1 MSCVIVY
8 ILNVNQGIDL
18 NTLINLIL
26 AAITFLSTLTA
37 FKALKLQ
44 ERQAEI
50 NYMPNFSIKVE
61 DMDLPPLES
70 DPNNFRPKTYGD
82 TKVYIKNNSEHQ
94 ISEVFVHSLLYLDD
108 EGLKNYILP
117 MDKLNF
123 MHSNEIAFLD
133 NQTTLESFIPY
144 NYHLAQI
151 KRCAD
156 SSISIP
162 EVLFMIEY
170 KTKYNK
176 EKKKQE
182 AFVLLESGKLYGT
195 ISNTLNFRVRQ
206 IDTKEFK
213 EKYNEIHKI
222 QYPTSKFR
230 YK

>member
-1 MSCVIVY
+1 MY
-8 ILNVNQGIDL
+8 ILNVNQRIDL

-26 AAITFLSTLTA
+26 AAITFLSTLAA

-50 NYMPNFSIKVE
+50 NYMPNFSISVE
-61 DMDLPPLES
+61 DIDLPPLES
-70 DPNNFRPKTYGD
+70 DPDTFHSKTYGD

-94 ISEVFVHSLLYLDD
+94 ISEVFVHSLLYLDN

-117 MDKLNF
+117 IDNLNF
-123 MHSNEIAFLD
+123 IHANEIAFLD
-133 NQTTLESFIPY
+133 NQTTLESSIPY
-144 NYHLAQI
+144 NYQLAHI
-151 KRCAD
+151 EKR
-156 SSISIP
+156 SNPTISIP

-176 EKKKQE
+176 EEKKQE
-182 AFVLLESGKLYGT
+182 AFILLQTGSLYGN
-195 ISNTLNFRVRQ
+195 ISYTLNFRVRQ

-213 EKYNEIHKI
+213 QKYNEIHRI

-230 YK
+230 FK

>member
-1 MSCVIVY
+1 MY

-230 YK
+230 YE